1 MACAITDLI
10 KKTLNIE
17 IMKYSIKEY
26 GRHLL
31 YTLLAAVVVGMVAFA
46 MYTYANNLK
55 EDIERKKEIQRLE
68 NEKLRLEIEIL
79 KKANGS

>member
-1 MACAITDLI
+1 MKAIKGKKMYLTDNTVKNVLHTFLTAVLLSVI
-10 KKTLNIE
+10 G
-17 IMKYSIKEY
+17 Y
-26 GRHLL
+26 G
-31 YTLLAAVVVGMVAFA
+31 T
-46 MYTYANNLK
+46 YTYATHLK